1 MSIILDALKKAEDGK
16 DNKDAAGLSS
26 PVMRSPTA
34 TPMSKLKLGSGPVNK
49 TRAIAMGAAIVA
61 LLGFMIFKN
70 AGGGPGGGPF
80 AKITGLVSGLFHKD
94 QPVAPAVS
102 QAPVPAPVPVPQP
115 AAEAPPAAQALAA
128 PTAGSAMTAP
138 AAAEPVLPQA
148 GTGQPVPGMTAAL
161 NPKAQELTDSA
172 LDNYKNGNFEESAAD
187 YEKLIVMDSLN
198 PEVYNNYGVA
208 LKKAGKL
215 PKAMANYSK
224 ALALK
229 PDYPEALNNLAVAY
243 MADNKYDAAKEL
255 LEKATVLDP
264 EYIDARLHLAI
275 CLEKTGELQEAIS
288 YYEAFLKMS
297 EKKVDRRIRLQVE
310 DRLARLKE
318 R

>member
-16 DNKDAAGLSS
+16 KDAEGS
-26 PVMRSPTA
+26 PASAVRPPTA
-34 TPMSKLKLGSGPVNK
+34 TPMAARKIGAGPVNK
-49 TRAIAMGAAIVA
+49 TRAIAMGVAIVA

-80 AKITGLVSGLFHKD
+80 TRIAGLVSGLFHKD
-94 QPVAPAVS
+94 QPAVVS
-102 QAPVPAPVPVPQP
+102 TPVPVPAPAAMSQPVAQVPASAQAVVPSAVP
-115 AAEAPPAAQALAA
+115 AAAP
-128 PTAGSAMTAP
+128 
-138 AAAEPVLPQA
+138 AEPVLSQSGAGQSAA
-148 GTGQPVPGMTAAL
+148 GTTMAV
-161 NPKAQELTDSA
+161 NPKSQELSDSA

-243 MADNKYDAAKEL
+243 MADNKYDAAKDL
-255 LEKATVLDP
+255 LEKAVVLDP